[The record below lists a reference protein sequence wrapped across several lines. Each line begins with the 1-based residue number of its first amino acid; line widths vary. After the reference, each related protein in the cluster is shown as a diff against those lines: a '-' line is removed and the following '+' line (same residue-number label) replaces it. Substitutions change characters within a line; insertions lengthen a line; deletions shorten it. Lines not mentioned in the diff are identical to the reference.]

1 METVTTTACD
11 TWQTALA
18 GEKELPYFKEI
29 FAFLDQEQ
37 ATGKTI
43 YPPRKDI
50 FNALKS
56 TPFDQVKVVILGQ
69 DPYHGPGQAH
79 GLCFSVQP
87 GVRPPPSLNNIFE
100 ELRTDVGIAKP
111 KHGCLQKWAEQ
122 GVLLLNTVLTV
133 EAGLAHSHA
142 KIGWETFTDH
152 IIKALN
158 EKCDGL
164 IFLLWGAHAQKKC
177 AIIDPNRHYL
187 LRSVHPSPLSAHRG
201 FLGCKHFSK
210 CNNLLQQMGKKPIDW
225 SL

>member
-1 METVTTTACD
+1 MEATACD

-18 GEKELPYFKEI
+18 GEKELSYFKEI
-29 FAFLDQEQ
+29 FAFLDREQ
-37 ATGKTI
+37 AAGKTI

-87 GVRPPPSLNNIFE
+87 GIKPPPSLNNIFE
-100 ELRTDVGIAKP
+100 ELRTDVGIAMP
-111 KHGCLQKWAEQ
+111 KNGCLQKWAEQ

-152 IIKALN
+152 IIKVIN
-158 EKCDGL
+158 EKCDGV

-187 LRSVHPSPLSAHRG
+187 LKSVHPSPLSAHRG

>member
-1 METVTTTACD
+1 METATACD
-11 TWQTALA
+11 TWQAALA

-29 FAFLDQEQ
+29 FAFLDREQ
-37 ATGKTI
+37 ADGKTI

-56 TPFDQVKVVILGQ
+56 TPFDQVKVVIIGQ

-87 GVRPPPSLNNIFE
+87 GVKPPPSLYNIFE
-100 ELRTDVGIAKP
+100 ELRTDVGVAMP
-111 KHGCLQKWAEQ
+111 GQGCLLKWAEQ
-122 GVLLLNTVLTV
+122 GVLLLNSVLTV

-152 IIKALN
+152 IIKILN

-164 IFLLWGAHAQKKC
+164 VFLLWGAHAQKKC

-187 LRSVHPSPLSAHRG
+187 LKSVHPSPLSAHRG

-210 CNNLLQQMGKKPIDW
+210 CNNLLQQTGKKQIDW